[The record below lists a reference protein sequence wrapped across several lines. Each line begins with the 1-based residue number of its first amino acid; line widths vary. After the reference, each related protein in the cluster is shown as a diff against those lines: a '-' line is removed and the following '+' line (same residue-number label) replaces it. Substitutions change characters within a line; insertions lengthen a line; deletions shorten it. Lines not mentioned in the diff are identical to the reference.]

1 MATEVLLPSL
11 GFSMTEATVAEWHV
25 ASGASVTEGELL
37 YTIEAEKSAQ
47 EVEAP
52 ASGTLTILV
61 ESGNTVD
68 VGTVLATIS

>member
-25 ASGASVTEGELL
+25 ASGASIAEGDLL

-52 ASGTLTILV
+52 ASGTLTIMV
-61 ESGNTVD
+61 EAGSTVA
-68 VGTVLATIS
+68 VGTLLATIS